1 MALTKAIF
9 DELCNTTY
17 YVVVIDDVMRGQY
30 DYSGLYAIDVSSK
43 VADEFEIARSKVTRN
58 KFEEMV
64 DNFDFGAGYWEW
76 MHLANTDVASFLQ
89 QLNTQNVVDLAARNV
104 AEGFDESG
112 LLYIAGKDL
121 SDVYNAAIEVLQKQ
135 EQTAFVQ
142 TAIAQMQ
149 RKELG
154 FIG

>member
-43 VADEFEIARSKVTRN
+43 VADEFEIA
-58 KFEEMV
+58 
-64 DNFDFGAGYWEW
+64 
-76 MHLANTDVASFLQ
+76 
-89 QLNTQNVVDLAARNV
+89 
-104 AEGFDESG
+104 
-112 LLYIAGKDL
+112 
-121 SDVYNAAIEVLQKQ
+121 
-135 EQTAFVQ
+135 
-142 TAIAQMQ
+142 QMQ